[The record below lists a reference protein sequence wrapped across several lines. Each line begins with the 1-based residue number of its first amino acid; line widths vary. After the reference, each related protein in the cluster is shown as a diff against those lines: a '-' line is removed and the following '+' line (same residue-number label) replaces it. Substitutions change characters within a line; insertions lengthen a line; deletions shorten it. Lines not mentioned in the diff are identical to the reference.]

1 MGIAKRG
8 LVPNLSVWIGLI
20 LDLLYDEDI
29 GAAAEEQQNTT
40 GISDTD
46 VDAAEIP
53 ASRKHSRKPLPDH
66 LDCEDEVLSSCDD
79 CVDGGGSLCQIRE
92 NVELQRFTLTDGG
105 GRSTALLGVLA
116 DHIGNLVRAGPAL
129 LPMTGPSRC
138 RSKAKRKQR
147 TFGTMCAMNAHGV
160 GKRWPAWCMSAASST
175 MSPNRA
181 ARLSPKKPLS
191 GLARVMK

>member
-53 ASRKHSRKPLPDH
+53 ASRKHRRKPLPDH

-79 CVDGGGSLCQIRE
+79 CVDG
-92 NVELQRFTLTDGG
+92 
-105 GRSTALLGVLA
+105 A
-116 DHIGNLVRAGPAL
+116 
-129 LPMTGPSRC
+129 
-138 RSKAKRKQR
+138 
-147 TFGTMCAMNAHGV
+147 

-191 GLARVMK
+191 GLARVMT